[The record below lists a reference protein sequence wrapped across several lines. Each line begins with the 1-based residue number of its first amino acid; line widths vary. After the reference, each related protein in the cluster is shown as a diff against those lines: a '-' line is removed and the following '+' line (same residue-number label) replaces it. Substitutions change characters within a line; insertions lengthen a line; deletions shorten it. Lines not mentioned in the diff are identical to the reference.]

1 MDAQL
6 DGLLVHSDNFQGLN
20 LLSCSLKEKI
30 QAIYID
36 PPYNTD
42 AGPISYK
49 NGYRSS
55 SWASLM
61 DGRIKPG
68 KKLLRPDGI
77 LVATID
83 DYQYRE
89 LNFILEENFGR
100 SNIAGTVVIRMNPSG
115 RPLPQGFAQS
125 HEYAIFAKSTSQAVI
140 ESLPRSDKQNARY
153 KHRDDDGRMY
163 MWELFRKRGSNS
175 EQKDRPSLYYPIY
188 VSGDTMRVPAME
200 YDDQQKIWHIHE
212 SPKEGEIVVYPI
224 DDAGTHRTWRG
235 QPDALSRLL
244 KYSSCPRASSSAL
257 ARFLRQLSVS

>member
-1 MDAQL
+1 MGFAN
-6 DGLLVHSDNFQGLN
+6 GWPN
-20 LLSCSLKEKI
+20 
-30 QAIYID
+30 QA
-36 PPYNTD
+36 
-42 AGPISYK
+42 
-49 NGYRSS
+49 R
-55 SWASLM
+55 
-61 DGRIKPG
+61 

-100 SNIAGTVVIRMNPSG
+100 SNIAGTVVIRIDPSG

-212 SPKEGEIVVYPI
+212 SPRKLFVYPI

-235 QPDALSRLL
+235 QPDALRTKPSDYTNCKIEDGVVTIYYKFRPDSEAYCRLRIGLMQVFGNRAWHWLFEKILHRVQRILISKVNLCSRGLFAG
-244 KYSSCPRASSSAL
+244 SWS
-257 ARFLRQLSVS
+257 RQ